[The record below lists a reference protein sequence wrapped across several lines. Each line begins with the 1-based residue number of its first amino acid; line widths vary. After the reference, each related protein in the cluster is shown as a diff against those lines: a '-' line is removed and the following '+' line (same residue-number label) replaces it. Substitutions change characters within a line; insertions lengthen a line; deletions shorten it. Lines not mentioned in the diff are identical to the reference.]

1 MTYYDKDP
9 DEGGK
14 EISGFN
20 LFTQMGFELDPI
32 HDIKKLIEYR
42 NNLFEKGLQNIK
54 RQRQLDGVETDD
66 DDAYGFRFMWLK
78 NELYNIDSL
87 RNGKKGKAPY
97 FKILSI
103 NNSNLLELAKYQ
115 KYITDEMKDIEQ
127 MLNPNTKQQKQKTSY
142 VWQNNPDKELP
153 ELYNLMIDKYKLIA
167 PETTYEQFEA
177 VFTGQAIESISP
189 IKWHQDN
196 ASELLYFNE
205 AIKDKVNDVWHIYQR
220 LAACFVKPDGK
231 QFNAVWKSLKTNIEI
246 NLSPEKQEAIDEL
259 VNNF

>member
-1 MTYYDKDP
+1 VRKIYDFFCNCKCISKPDKINDHYIREIISVNHDSDCVFLKETISETLENDTICYNHLHKEALTQKINQLEKD
-9 DEGGK
+9 K
-14 EISGFN
+14 SHMFN
-20 LFTQMGFELDPI
+20 KLFG
-32 HDIKKLIEYR
+32 R
-42 NNLFEKGLQNIK
+42 CN
-54 RQRQLDGVETDD
+54 
-66 DDAYGFRFMWLK
+66 
-78 NELYNIDSL
+78 
-87 RNGKKGKAPY
+87 
-97 FKILSI
+97 
-103 NNSNLLELAKYQ
+103 
-115 KYITDEMKDIEQ
+115 DIELTLSYYGAFVYLNETIKIANSI
-127 MLNPNTKQQKQKTSY
+127 LNPQPEKKTANVKTSY
-142 VWQNNPDKELP
+142 KWHSNPDKELP
-153 ELYNLMIDKYKLIA
+153 ELHKLMIGKYKLIA